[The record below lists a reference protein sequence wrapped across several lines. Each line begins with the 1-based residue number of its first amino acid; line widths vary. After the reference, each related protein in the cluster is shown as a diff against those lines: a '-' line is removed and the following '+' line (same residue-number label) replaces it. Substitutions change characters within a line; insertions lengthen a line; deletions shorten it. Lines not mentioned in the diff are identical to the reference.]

1 MLGFIVMIVINRPR
15 TKNPG
20 LLFLRPMLFKQNNIV
35 VRNINFA
42 WVAAWLHHLLA
53 MEVWDKLLNL

>member
-1 MLGFIVMIVINRPR
+1 MIVINRPR